1 MSIIG
6 TISNYDNYTALVN
19 QADTNGHVYYL
30 SEINDMSAGY
40 VFEINDFD
48 ISHTL
53 ALDPSFEQIF
63 DTQITGL
70 PDVSAVAI
78 LDVSLS
84 QYRSLFSFTTDS
96 EDINDLSNEDL
107 KFGINNITDLSGF
120 DVSGLNDISG
130 FFNEFVFSD
139 ATVVENRINTSYAVS
154 EQQIKKDY
162 VRDLAKQ
169 VTGGYTASDIFG
181 NETNLRNAVV
191 SLDASFQESLTSTL
205 STLWGLDHLTPAE
218 VTDSHNYATVY
229 RAAQAL
235 FTVNT
240 LSANDNERLT
250 TLLDDISYVSS
261 IRTETTAS
269 DLSLNSED
277 PSLNSM
283 EVPLRFHAGDKI
295 AVRLVYNPK
304 SDDPIGSNRISSR
317 SYKVLLN
324 LVE

>member
-6 TISNYDNYTALVN
+6 TIRNYDNYTALVK
-19 QADTNGHVYYL
+19 QTDTSGHVYYL
-30 SEINDMSAGY
+30 NEINDMSAGY

-84 QYRSLFSFTTDS
+84 QYRSLFSFITDS
-96 EDINDLSNEDL
+96 EDINDVSNEDL
-107 KFGINNITDLSGF
+107 KFGINSITDLSGF

-130 FFNEFVFSD
+130 FFSDFSFSD
-139 ATVVENRINTSYAVS
+139 ATVVENRINTSYAVA

-191 SLDASFQESLTSTL
+191 SLDASFQESLTNTL
-205 STLWGLDHLTPAE
+205 STLLGEDHLTTAQ
-218 VTDSHNYATVY
+218 VTAGDDYATAY

-240 LSANDNERLT
+240 LSTDNRLT
-250 TLLDDISYVSS
+250 TLLDDISYVSY
-261 IRTETTAS
+261 IRTQTTAT

-295 AVRLVYNPK
+295 AVRLVYHPN
-304 SDDPIGSNRISSR
+304 SAQPIGNNTIGPR

>member
-6 TISNYDNYTALVN
+6 TIRNYDNYTALVN
-19 QADTNGHVYYL
+19 QADTSGHVYYL
-30 SEINDMSAGY
+30 NEINDMSAGY

-48 ISHTL
+48 ISHSL

-84 QYRSLFSFTTDS
+84 QYRSLFSFITDS
-96 EDINDLSNEDL
+96 EDINDVSNEDL

-130 FFNEFVFSD
+130 FFSDFSFSD
-139 ATVVENRINTSYAVS
+139 ATVVENRINTSYAVA

-191 SLDASFQESLTSTL
+191 SLDASFQESLTNTL
-205 STLWGLDHLTPAE
+205 STLWGQDHLTTAE
-218 VTDSHNYATVY
+218 VTDSHNYATAY

-261 IRTETTAS
+261 IRTQTTG
-269 DLSLNSED
+269 DLSLNSLD

-295 AVRLVYNPK
+295 AVRLVYHPK
-304 SDDPIGSNRISSR
+304 SNDPIGNNTIGPR

>member
-6 TISNYDNYTALVN
+6 NISDYDNYTALVD
-19 QADTNGHVYYL
+19 QMSGHVYYL
-30 SEINDMSAGY
+30 TEINDMSAGY

-63 DTQITGL
+63 DTQIAGL

-107 KFGINNITDLSGF
+107 KFGINKILDLSGF

-130 FFNEFVFSD
+130 FFSDFSFSE
-139 ATVVENRINTSYAVS
+139 ATVVENRINTSYAVAD
-154 EQQIKKDY
+154 QKIKKDY

-169 VTGGYTASDIFG
+169 VTGGYAASDIFG
-181 NETNLRNAVV
+181 NETNLQNGVAN
-191 SLDASFQESLTSTL
+191 LDLSFQESLTNTL
-205 STLWGLDHLTPAE
+205 STLWSQTHLTTAQVNSTTSY
-218 VTDSHNYATVY
+218 VTAY

-240 LSANDNERLT
+240 LSANNSDRLL

-261 IRTETTAS
+261 VRMEETANN
-269 DLSLNSED
+269 LSLNRDD

-295 AVRLVYNPK
+295 AVRLVYHPK
-304 SDDPIGSNRISSR
+304 SDDPIGNNRIGPR